1 MFLNIFIIFVLIIK
15 QQYVYYIYFCLKKAY
30 IDTWWWEMVK
40 KTDLRVIKTKNLI
53 YNTLIELMKDKTF
66 EEIKVSDI
74 CNKALINRSTFY
86 SHYEDKYDLLVD
98 FINSLKDEFV
108 TELNKNS
115 SNLNTKEYYIEL
127 IKIFLNHIEE
137 RKEMYTSIMIN
148 NRNSIM
154 MDILLSVV
162 NNDLLKKMSKD
173 EFKSSIPDDI
183 IVKFY
188 LGGVIN
194 LGVEWLKDN
203 TKYSK
208 EEIINYLN
216 LLIPDNI

>member
-1 MFLNIFIIFVLIIK
+1 M
-15 QQYVYYIYFCLKKAY
+15 
-30 IDTWWWEMVK
+30 EMEK

-98 FINSLKDEFV
+98 FINSLKNEFIS
-108 TELNKNS
+108 ELNKNNN
-115 SNLNTKEYYIEL
+115 NLNVKEYYIEL
-127 IKIFLNHIEE
+127 IKIFINHIEE

>member
-1 MFLNIFIIFVLIIK
+1 
-15 QQYVYYIYFCLKKAY
+15 
-30 IDTWWWEMVK
+30 MVK

-108 TELNKNS
+108 TELNKNN
-115 SNLNTKEYYIEL
+115 SNLDTKEYYIEL

-154 MDILLSVV
+154 MDILLDVV
-162 NNDLLKKMSKD
+162 NNDLLKKMSSD
-173 EFKSSIPDDI
+173 EFKSSIPSDI
-183 IVKFY
+183 IAKFY

-194 LGVEWLKDN
+194 IGVEWLKDN
-203 TKYSK
+203 KKYSK
-208 EEIINYLN
+208 DDIIKYISE
-216 LLIPDNI
+216 LIPDNLNQTKKGTK

>member
-1 MFLNIFIIFVLIIK
+1 
-15 QQYVYYIYFCLKKAY
+15 
-30 IDTWWWEMVK
+30 MVK

-98 FINSLKDEFV
+98 FINSLKNEFIN
-108 TELNKNS
+108 ELNKNNN
-115 SNLNTKEYYIEL
+115 NLNVKEYYIEL

-137 RKEMYTSIMIN
+137 RKDMYTSIMIN

-162 NNDLLKKMSKD
+162 NTDLLKKMSKD

-183 IVKFY
+183 IAKFY

-203 TKYSK
+203 TKYTK
-208 EEIINYLN
+208 EDIINYLN
-216 LLIPDNI
+216 VLIPDSIIENKSN

>member
-1 MFLNIFIIFVLIIK
+1 M
-15 QQYVYYIYFCLKKAY
+15 
-30 IDTWWWEMVK
+30 EK

-98 FINSLKDEFV
+98 FINSLKNEFIN
-108 TELNKNS
+108 ELNKNNN
-115 SNLNTKEYYIEL
+115 NLNVKEYYIEL

-183 IVKFY
+183 IVRFY

-203 TKYSK
+203 NKYSK
-208 EEIINYLN
+208 EDIINYLN